1 MSPLFGGPSLMG
13 VDEDDTDLHPTP
25 HTRND
30 EGIEGIGGGIRT
42 SDFSTHRRLPLS
54 HLPT

>member
-1 MSPLFGGPSLMG
+1 MG